1 VEVEVV
7 DSTAWA
13 IEVDTQTLKR
23 VMWRTASA
31 VELWPDLAVLFD
43 GDLVKLRCEEIDAAV
58 LVVARKEKLGWKFAA
73 LRCPYARHNAVQ
85 RAPGHA
91 YGYDQTAC
99 PLCADTGWMEAS
111 NESFGMVVE
120 IACAV
125 GRLRD
130 LAFGLPTS
138 DEIGLQPGAITAMKG
153 IASAIGAPAPAVV
166 PTGGV
171 VSDHAAP
178 PALFSPEEKRR

>member
-1 VEVEVV
+1 VE
-7 DSTAWA
+7 STAWKV
-13 IEVDTQTLKR
+13 EVSAQTLKR
-23 VMWRTASA
+23 VMWRTAEA
-31 VELWPDLAVLFD
+31 VELWPDLAMLFD
-43 GDLVKLRCEEIDAAV
+43 GDLVVLSCKGIDAAV
-58 LVVARKEKLGWKFAA
+58 VQSARKEPRGWRFAA
-73 LRCPYARHNAVQ
+73 LRCPYARHNRKCGAEH
-85 RAPGHA
+85 PG
-91 YGYDQTAC
+91 GILPGPC
-99 PLCADTGWMEAS
+99 PMCADTGWMEAD
-111 NESFGMVVE
+111 NESFGMVLE

-130 LAFGLPTS
+130 LDFGVPTS